1 MGEVNNIDMENI
13 DVKTIL
19 MGILASLCGY
29 IFYGYIELSAKVETQ
44 QTIIEQH
51 DSELNDIWGK
61 YNADIEKQFAMFEK
75 FMEFKANEATK
86 REELREELLEFKVL
100 YYQEKTID

>member
-1 MGEVNNIDMENI
+1 MEKIDT
-13 DVKTIL
+13 KTIL

-29 IFYGYIELSAKVETQ
+29 IFYGYIELSAKVDTQ
-44 QTIIEQH
+44 QTIITQH

-75 FMEFKANEATK
+75 FMEFKTSEAK
-86 REELREELLEFKVL
+86 EREELREELVEFKIE
-100 YYQEKTID
+100 YYKEKNEN

>member
-1 MGEVNNIDMENI
+1 MEKIDT
-13 DVKTIL
+13 KTIL

-29 IFYGYIELSAKVETQ
+29 IFYGYIELSAKVDTQ

-61 YNADIEKQFAMFEK
+61 YNADIEKQFEMFEK
-75 FMEFKANEATK
+75 FMEFKTEEAK
-86 REELREELLEFKVL
+86 EREAVREDLLEFKIE
-100 YYQEKTID
+100 YYKEKSNRDRRIEG

>member
-1 MGEVNNIDMENI
+1 MENI

-29 IFYGYIELSAKVETQ
+29 IFYGYIELSAKVDTQ
-44 QTIIEQH
+44 QTIIAQH
-51 DSELNDIWGK
+51 DSELNDIWSK

-75 FMEFKANEATK
+75 FMEFKTDEAK
-86 REELREELLEFKVL
+86 EREQLREELLEFKIE
-100 YYQEKTID
+100 YYKEKGERDDS